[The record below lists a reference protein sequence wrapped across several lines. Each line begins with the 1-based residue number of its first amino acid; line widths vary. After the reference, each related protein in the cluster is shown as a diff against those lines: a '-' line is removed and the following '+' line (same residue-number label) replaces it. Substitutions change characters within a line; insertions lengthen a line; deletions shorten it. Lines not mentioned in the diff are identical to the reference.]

1 MLRLELLAPAKDKA
15 VGIAAIDCG
24 ADAVYIAGP
33 AWGNRKAAGNSIEDI
48 RELCAY
54 AHRFGVKIYLTVN
67 TLIYPDEWPAVHS
80 MMLQAQ
86 DAGVDAFIIREPRL
100 LEFSD
105 ISVPMHAST
114 QCSILTPRRAREL
127 EEAGCSRLILE
138 RGLSLE
144 DIHAIRAAVDCELE
158 FFVHGA
164 LCVCYSGECRLSEYL
179 DGRSADRG
187 ECIQACRSLYDL
199 EDASGKVL
207 VRDKALLSMRDFKL
221 LDRLEDLAEAGICSF
236 KIEGR
241 LKNASYVKNVVREY
255 SLALDA
261 LVQKYPERYRRA
273 SFGHVSG
280 GFKPDSNRTF
290 NRGYTSWW
298 LDGKRGRWSAMDS
311 ANGEYIGEIQ
321 SVKPSGSGLVLDIR
335 PAGGGLSL
343 ANGDGFA
350 FTSRG
355 GTVVGF
361 RGDRC
366 EGTRIWCKRIEGLRP
381 GVKLWRNIS
390 AAFEREVEASHPRRE
405 ILVDVDVK
413 VSGSFVV
420 ELRAA
425 AEDGRSALSRFNADV
440 ERAENRE
447 RAAAML
453 QEQLSKRSG
462 EYLFRVRSLDAAGPL
477 PLLSA
482 STINSMRRLL
492 AEDFADSSVGVPL
505 SENCATLGTIR
516 GRGPQAERSGR
527 GRVAT
532 FSESGTPAEGL
543 AAAPLMRTRYCVRYE
558 LGMCPKYQGAKPS
571 GPLFLVNN
579 GRRLALGFD
588 CARCEMTVTAP
599 DRSQSRPRG
608 GSAES
613 V

>member
-1 MLRLELLAPAKDKA
+1 MRLIQS
-15 VGIAAIDCG
+15 V
-24 ADAVYIAGP
+24 
-33 AWGNRKAAGNSIEDI
+33 
-48 RELCAY
+48 
-54 AHRFGVKIYLTVN
+54 
-67 TLIYPDEWPAVHS
+67 
-80 MMLQAQ
+80 AQ
-86 DAGVDAFIIREPRL
+86 EAGVDAFIVQDVAVTQWD
-100 LEFSD
+100 D
-105 ISVPMHAST
+105 ITVPLHAST
-114 QCSILTPRRAREL
+114 QCAIRTPEDARFYESL
-127 EEAGCSRLILE
+127 GFSRLVIE
-138 RGLSLE
+138 RETSMETLRE
-144 DIHAIRAAVDCELE
+144 IRKAVGCELE

-273 SFGHVSG
+273 SFGQVSG

-290 NRGYTSWW
+290 NRGYTTWW

-425 AEDGRSALSRFNADV
+425 SEDGRSALSRFNADV

-492 AEDFADSSVGVPL
+492 AEDLASGEVQAIPL
-505 SENCATLGTIR
+505 SKT
-516 GRGPQAERSGR
+516 GR

-532 FSESGTPAEGL
+532 FSESGTPAEGF
-543 AAAPLMRTRYCVRYE
+543 AAEPLMRTRYCVRYE

-599 DRSQSRPRG
+599 DRSQSRPKG